1 MPRYISDNRAQA
13 LYVSG
18 SLESLL
24 PSNSVGRLVWAALEQ
39 LDFGAFE
46 AAYKNDETGRP
57 ALGPR
62 RLAAVGTTQ
71 LHEAPKY
78 VQDRIANMGRDPV
91 HLSSSARTRG
101 PIFKTSEANAVTVSL
116 KRSVW
121 SVVVPAMVVLALI
134 PLANADDTPVAISHN
149 PQLFLDDYLIR
160 DTNNLERV
168 IQQPEKHSGNPVIV
182 PEYPWEKRILEIY
195 GTVLYDER
203 AKRFRCWYLANE
215 YKNGIP
221 DNPEYP
227 QTAEYYTCY
236 AESEDGIHW
245 TKPMVGRGPFG
256 RHEKHN
262 VVIEGTHGFCVL
274 PTPDDPDPMKRYKGA
289 GGASVGESPDGLVW
303 TIRNWRDTIG
313 KNDTSTCVVRWKGE
327 YLAYVRAQVPD
338 PDWPA
343 VMRGVG
349 LSVSKDF
356 VEWTPKETVFTT
368 DKEDGYPWTQPYGIS
383 VTPYGDVLIGILW
396 LLHLDEVEGN
406 NSLGTMDT
414 QLVVEPRR
422 PRLATRVADRAPFLS
437 PTPGTWDAGRVFPG
451 TTLFRRN
458 GKVWIYYT
466 GVGTRHGEGWGEM
479 GIGLATLP
487 EDRFVG
493 LRVREGESSGIAG
506 DASIVV

>member
-1 MPRYISDNRAQA
+1 
-13 LYVSG
+13 
-18 SLESLL
+18 
-24 PSNSVGRLVWAALEQ
+24 
-39 LDFGAFE
+39 
-46 AAYKNDETGRP
+46 
-57 ALGPR
+57 
-62 RLAAVGTTQ
+62 
-71 LHEAPKY
+71 
-78 VQDRIANMGRDPV
+78 
-91 HLSSSARTRG
+91 
-101 PIFKTSEANAVTVSL
+101 
-116 KRSVW
+116 
-121 SVVVPAMVVLALI
+121 MVVATLI
-134 PLANADDTPVAISHN
+134 AMADADDTPIAISDN
-149 PQLFLDDYLIR
+149 PQLFLDNFLIR
-160 DTNNLERV
+160 DMENLERV
-168 IQQPEKHSGNPVIV
+168 IQNPDKHPGNPVIV
-182 PEYPWEKRILEIY
+182 PEHPWEKRILEIY
-195 GTVLYDER
+195 GTVLYDNTRE
-203 AKRFRCWYLANE
+203 RFRCWYLGNE

-221 DNPEYP
+221 DNPEYL

-245 TKPMVGRGPFG
+245 TKPMVGRAPFG

-343 VMRGVG
+343 VMRGIG

-356 VEWTPKETVFTT
+356 VEWTPKETVFKT
-368 DKEDGYPWTQPYGIS
+368 DSEDGYPWTQPYGIS

-414 QLVVEPRR
+414 QLVVSRDGRTWE
-422 PRLATRVADRAPFLS
+422 RVANRAPFLS
-437 PTPGTWDAGRVFPG
+437 PTAGTWDAGRVFPG
-451 TTLFRRN
+451 TTMFRRN
-458 GKVWIYYT
+458 GKVWIYFT
-466 GVGTRHGEGWGEM
+466 GVSTRHGEGWGEM

-493 LRVREGESSGIAG
+493 LRVRDGATSGTLETQVLAFEGNELLVNADVGEDGLAVELVDAEGNVLPGAARGRSHLIRHDALRYRVLWDDG
-506 DASIVV
+506 DKKHSLGDLVQDGPVRIRFALAKGSLYAFQIIDQ